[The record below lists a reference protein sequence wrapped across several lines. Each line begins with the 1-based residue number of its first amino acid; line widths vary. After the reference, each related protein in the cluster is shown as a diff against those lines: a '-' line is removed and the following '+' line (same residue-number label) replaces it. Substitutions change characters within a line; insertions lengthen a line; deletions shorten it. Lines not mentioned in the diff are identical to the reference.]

1 MSELI
6 KTAPEKIYLC
16 VSDDESSRDE
26 SFPYDCGEVTWSEMQ
41 SVSVTVEYVRSD
53 KAISDDLRQKVLALC
68 SHVIGEADFG
78 MLELAKQIREMMGEA

>member
-41 SVSVTVEYVRSD
+41 SVSVTLEYVRSD
-53 KAISDDLRQKVLALC
+53 KAIPAELRGKILTLCTLAENGLI
-68 SHVIGEADFG
+68 SSVKYE
-78 MLELAKQIREMMGEA
+78 AKQLREMMGEA